1 MSGRVSRT
9 KPNCARCRNHGIQ
22 VPIKDHKL
30 FCKWKKCICDKC
42 SRTAERQQIMAK
54 QTRIRRAEEVVS
66 NLAKKGLPVPE
77 RVLTPPPESP
87 LNVDDSLD
95 SNYSACA
102 SPATGSAPPSPPR
115 QQPRLTPPPRPF
127 HDATDLWKSIVKL
140 IETCHLPLNI
150 SPLLYIIFTEITP
163 NPDEVIKRI
172 KAATEM
178 LHSIPRL
185 LEMCMMPD
193 STIPLLIIILTEVT
207 PNADAVF
214 LRMKMALE
222 ALKKE
227 NPTTGFSP
235 EGCRQSLTLDV
246 ARSSLLAA
254 GSQPVYPPHVST
266 ILHDHNRTIFPVCPC
281 FPGNLASPHFP
292 VQEPSAR
299 SPGIPPEHFIGPPS
313 PNSED
318 SNQSGQSTS
327 SLPPEK

>member
-214 LRMKMALE
+214 LRMKMGITYHVSKS
-222 ALKKE
+222 LKFYFNKVSE
-227 NPTTGFSP
+227 DFLNQYNISDVILLMNIFNLYIIYYGLNL
-235 EGCRQSLTLDV
+235 LTLLSV
-246 ARSSLLAA
+246 LL
-254 GSQPVYPPHVST
+254 
-266 ILHDHNRTIFPVCPC
+266 C
-281 FPGNLASPHFP
+281 NLRAN
-292 VQEPSAR
+292 
-299 SPGIPPEHFIGPPS
+299 IY
-313 PNSED
+313 NLKYL
-318 SNQSGQSTS
+318 SNLKNTRI
-327 SLPPEK
+327 